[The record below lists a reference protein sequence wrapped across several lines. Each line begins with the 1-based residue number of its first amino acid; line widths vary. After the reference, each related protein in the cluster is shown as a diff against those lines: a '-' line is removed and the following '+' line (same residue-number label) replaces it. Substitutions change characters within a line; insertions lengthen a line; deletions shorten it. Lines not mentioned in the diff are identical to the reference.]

1 MGALRVICILL
12 CSWLL
17 TFSFVNMTFGYA
29 RITNV
34 EFFAPSEVLINE
46 EVLVAAKISTGNNRV
61 EYVHNVSVTLILP
74 SEVGLV
80 SGNKTVYIGE
90 MGPGPAEAVCYWTLK
105 FENYGEYVIVV
116 NASCIDTQYMPR
128 WMNASATILV
138 YGPPHVEFE
147 FAPAFNVHVNDTIIF
162 NATKCRS
169 NGPNSVIVE
178 YFWEFGDGT
187 NLTTDQ
193 QVVEH
198 KFLKVG
204 NYTICLNI
212 TDSKGLSNVATA
224 QITVNLLGDINCD
237 GRVDI
242 QDLYYVAHSF
252 GSSLGDERWR
262 AECDLNHDQV
272 INIIDVNIVAKA
284 YGKTA

>member
-1 MGALRVICILL
+1 MGTLRSIIILL
-12 CSWLL
+12 CWLL
-17 TFSFVNMTFGYA
+17 IFSFVNIAFGYA

-46 EVLVAAKISTGNNRV
+46 EVLVAAKIYTGNNRV

-74 SEVGLV
+74 SEVSLV
-80 SGNKTVYIGE
+80 SGANPVYIGE
-90 MGPGPAEAVCYWTLK
+90 MGPGPAEAVCYWALK
-105 FENYGEYVIVV
+105 FEDSGEYVIVV

-128 WMNASATILV
+128 WINASATILV
-138 YGPPHVEFE
+138 YGLPHVEFD
-147 FAPAFNVHVNDTIIF
+147 FTPAFNVHVNDTIVF
-162 NATKCRS
+162 NATKSCS

-178 YFWEFGDGT
+178 YAWDFGDGA

-198 KFLKVG
+198 RFLKVG
-204 NYTICLNI
+204 NYTICLNV
-212 TDSKGLSNVATA
+212 TDSNGLSNVATA

-242 QDLYYVAHSF
+242 QDLYYVARSF
-252 GSSLGDERWR
+252 DSSLGDERWR
-262 AECDLNHDQV
+262 VECDLNHDQV

-284 YGKTA
+284 YGTIA